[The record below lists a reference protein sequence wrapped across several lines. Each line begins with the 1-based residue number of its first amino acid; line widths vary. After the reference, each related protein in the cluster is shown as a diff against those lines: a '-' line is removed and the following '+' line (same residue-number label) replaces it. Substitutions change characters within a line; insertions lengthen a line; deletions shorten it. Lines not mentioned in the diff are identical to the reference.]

1 MSRAVSNRIV
11 FILSLLGLGV
21 SVYLTLAHLGQV
33 GMPCTKHG
41 GCELVAED
49 DFAKGLGIP
58 ALKAIPTAAFG
69 ALTYLVMAG
78 LSVMRLAGAC
88 QTERRAA
95 AAQWLFALLGLA
107 MSGYL
112 TYREAFVIHAWC
124 WMCVTSAIIVT
135 LLAIV
140 TTWERFSDRPG
151 SEPGW
156 TLEGQPGA

>member
-1 MSRAVSNRIV
+1 MSREVSNRIV
-11 FILSLLGLGV
+11 FIISLLGFGV

-33 GMPCTKHG
+33 GLPCGRDG
-41 GCELVAED
+41 GCHQVAED

-58 ALKAIPTAAFG
+58 ALKAVPTAAFG
-69 ALTYLVMAG
+69 AMMYLGLAG
-78 LSVMRLAGAC
+78 LSMF
-88 QTERRAA
+88 RAA
-95 AAQWLFALLGLA
+95 GSKGPQKLMTLQWLVALLGVA

-135 LLAIV
+135 FIAIV

-151 SEPGW
+151 GEPGW
-156 TLEGQPGA
+156 ALGGQPGA